1 MSTEQRA
8 QVQLDRAGTFR
19 AYPLSWTV
27 ESSDKPDSQSVAIAI
42 QFGIFQ
48 QWHPDENGNG
58 GQWSQEWPQG
68 YFVYGRSFVVGRDG
82 KTKAGAVEA
91 LAKAALWNGDW
102 DALAGTPPNV
112 FVLIEVEPN
121 EFGGKTTYRAAWI
134 NPNADVPKPRS
145 GAFAPADESLLASLR
160 ARFGGETR
168 AIAGG
173 KPAGHAPAPPA
184 PGGATRPAAPSAT
197 PQRPVA
203 PAGPAPAT
211 PATPAPAATP
221 QRPPTP
227 PRTPPVPGSGQGGV
241 PPSEGAPSQPPGPPP
256 AQSFGDAA
264 EPTSGDGPPF

>member
-27 ESSDKPDSQSVAIAI
+27 EPSDKADSQSVAIAI

-48 QWHPDENGNG
+48 QWHPDESGNG

-91 LAKAALWNGDW
+91 LAKAGLWNGDW
-102 DALAGTPPNV
+102 DAIAAAPPQV
-112 FVLIEVEPN
+112 FVLIDVEAN
-121 EFGGKTTYRAAWI
+121 EYGGKTTYRAAWI
-134 NPNADVPKPRS
+134 NPNADVPKPRT

-184 PGGATRPAAPSAT
+184 PGGAPRPAAPAAAPQPQRPPAPAGAPPASSAT
-197 PQRPVA
+197 PPRPS
-203 PAGPAPAT
+203 T
-211 PATPAPAATP
+211 
-221 QRPPTP
+221 PTP
-227 PRTPPVPGSGQGGV
+227 PRTPPVPGAGAGGV
-241 PPSEGAPSQPPGPPP
+241 PPAEGVPPQPPGPPP
-256 AQSFGDAA
+256 AQGFGDAA
-264 EPTSGDGPPF
+264 EPTGDRPPF